1 MGNKYKTDTIVS
13 VTEIEKLLII
23 LNPCNKIN
31 LSSVFIEYSKMDQEV
46 ILFQC

>member
-13 VTEIEKLLII
+13 VTEIGKLLII

-31 LSSVFIEYSKMDQEV
+31 LSSVFIEYSKMNHEV

>member
-23 LNPCNKIN
+23 LNLAIR
-31 LSSVFIEYSKMDQEV
+31 LIY
-46 ILFQC
+46 LLYL